1 MRGGAGAG
9 ERGETGREDRRAD
22 QDVPRAHLVPG
33 ECRQVQSDGRVIR
46 TGLRRGR
53 RRLPDQGMAR
63 RGLGPSVS
71 RVSADRSNELNR
83 RVGLIATRTLHL
95 NVPH

>member
-1 MRGGAGAG
+1 MRGGTGSG
-9 ERGETGREDRRAD
+9 ERGEAGRENRRAD

-33 ECRQVQSDGRVIR
+33 KCRQVQSDVRVIR
-46 TGLRRGR
+46 TSLRRR
-53 RRLPDQGMAR
+53 SRRLPDQGMPR

-71 RVSADRSNELNR
+71 RVSADRPDELDR
-83 RVGLIATRTLHL
+83 RIGVIAIWTLHL

>member
-1 MRGGAGAG
+1 MRGGARSG
-9 ERGETGREDRRAD
+9 ERGEAGRENRRAD

-46 TGLRRGR
+46 TGLRRRG
-53 RRLPDQGMAR
+53 RRLPDQGMPR
-63 RGLGPSVS
+63 RGLGPGVA
-71 RVSADRSNELNR
+71 RVSTDRTDELDR
-83 RVGLIATRTLHL
+83 RIGVIAIWTLHL

>member
-1 MRGGAGAG
+1 MRSGAGAG
-9 ERGETGREDRRAD
+9 ERGQAGPEDRRAD

-33 ECRQVQSDGRVIR
+33 ERRQVQSDRRVIR
-46 TGLRRGR
+46 TGLRRRR
-53 RRLPDQGMAR
+53 RRLPDQGMPR

-71 RVSADRSNELNR
+71 RVPTDRPAELDR